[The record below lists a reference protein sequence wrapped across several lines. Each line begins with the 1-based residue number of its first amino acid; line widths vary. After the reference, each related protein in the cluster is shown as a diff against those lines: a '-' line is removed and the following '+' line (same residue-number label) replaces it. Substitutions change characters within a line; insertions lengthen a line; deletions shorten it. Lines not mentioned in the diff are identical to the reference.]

1 MNGRRIALIT
11 FAAVLAGCERPPA
24 PPPPAFA
31 ATDLT
36 GAPWGRDFQ
45 FADHQGR
52 LRKLADFRGKAVML
66 FFGYTHCPDVCPTA
80 LADMAQVRAR
90 LGADGEK
97 VQGLFVTLDP
107 QRDTPQLLRQY
118 VPAFDPTFLGLSG
131 DEATTATTAA
141 DFKVFFARQK
151 PDAGGH
157 YTVDHSGGIYVFDP
171 QGRLRLVMMPGL
183 SAEAMAA
190 DIGQLL
196 KGT

>member
-11 FAAVLAGCERPPA
+11 FAAVLAGCERPTT

-31 ATDLT
+31 STDLT

-107 QRDTPQLLRQY
+107 QRDTPQLLAQY

-141 DFKVFFARQK
+141 DFKIFFARQK
-151 PDAGGH
+151 PDARGH